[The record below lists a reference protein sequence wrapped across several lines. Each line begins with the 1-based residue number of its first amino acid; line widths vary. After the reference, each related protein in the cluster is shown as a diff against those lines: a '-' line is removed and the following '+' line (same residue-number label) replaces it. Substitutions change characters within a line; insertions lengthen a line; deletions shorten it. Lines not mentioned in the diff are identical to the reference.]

1 MRDRDVCTDDE
12 DVDTI
17 MGDDDVVTGD
27 CTVDTVTVV
36 VDDVDD
42 DDDDDDDDVCVSLKI
57 SLISFPGM
65 AICGFDARDAVSRK
79 ALHSA
84 SYTTALPR
92 CATMCK

>member
-1 MRDRDVCTDDE
+1 MADVCTDDE

-17 MGDDDVVTGD
+17 MDDDDDVVTGD

-36 VDDVDD
+36 VDDVDGD
-42 DDDDDDDDVCVSLKI
+42 DDDDDDDDCVSLKI

-65 AICGFDARDAVSRK
+65 VICGFDARDAVSRK

>member
-1 MRDRDVCTDDE
+1 MADVCADDE
-12 DVDTI
+12 DADTI

-65 AICGFDARDAVSRK
+65 AICGFEARAAVSRK